1 MDMLGLGALPG
12 MVPLLILA
20 LCNVPI
26 AKFFSKCQFRFM
38 IAQDERQRV
47 ASKVLNNMKVI
58 KLQLQSWEEKF
69 KSLIDSLREKE
80 FR

>member
-1 MDMLGLGALPG
+1 
-12 MVPLLILA
+12 
-20 LCNVPI
+20 
-26 AKFFSKCQFRFM
+26 M
-38 IAQDERQRV
+38 IVQDERQRV

-80 FR
+80 YG

>member
-1 MDMLGLGALPG
+1 
-12 MVPLLILA
+12 
-20 LCNVPI
+20 
-26 AKFFSKCQFRFM
+26 M
-38 IAQDERQRV
+38 IVQDGRQRV

-80 FR
+80 FG